1 MLSRI
6 ENYIESIQK
15 SDAGWTLVTVLMN
28 AVPFYFEN
36 TSYRIAAHIICGV
49 LSIVVYSTG
58 TRMHR
63 EELLDQMNEELDKE
77 AYDLYQV
84 LTKMGD
90 FDVDRSI
97 EILTAIKVAKEK
109 HFDFSACDNSS
120 DKK

>member
-6 ENYIESIQK
+6 ENYIKSIQK

-36 TSYRIAAHIICGV
+36 GSYRIAAHIVCGV
-49 LSIVVYSTG
+49 LSIAVYYAG

-109 HFDFSACDNSS
+109 HFDFSACNNS
-120 DKK
+120 DKN